1 MKIEKIKKLSNN
13 RYKIEF
19 DNGSIILY
27 EDVILDNNLLYK
39 KEIDD
44 SLYKKISKENI
55 YYEAYNK
62 TLKYV
67 MTKMRSIYEVE
78 IYLNKLDL
86 SDNDKKK
93 IIKKLKDINILN
105 DNLYA
110 EAFISDKINLTNDGP
125 LKIKKELK
133 DKRIA
138 EEVIDKYLS
147 DYDNDI
153 FIEKINKLLSKK
165 KNNKYSNYIFKQKML
180 NYFIN
185 LGYDKS
191 FVLSLL
197 NDIDTDTSSIIQKEY
212 DNLYRKL
219 SKKYDIDKLDYE
231 INSRL
236 YKKGFS
242 TDEINNIKRVN

>member
-212 DNLYRKL
+212 DIMIVSLISNLYL
-219 SKKYDIDKLDYE
+219 FL
-231 INSRL
+231 N
-236 YKKGFS
+236 F
-242 TDEINNIKRVN
+242 TQV

>member
-13 RYKIEF
+13 RYKFEF
-19 DNGSIILY
+19 DSGSIILY

-44 SLYKKISKENI
+44 SLFKKISKENI
-55 YYEAYNK
+55 YYDAYHK

-78 IYLNKLDL
+78 IYLNKLEL
-86 SDNDKKK
+86 NDTDKNK
-93 IIKKLKDINILN
+93 IIKKLKDINVLN
-105 DNLYA
+105 DELYA
-110 EAFISDKINLTNDGP
+110 EAFISDKINLTSDGP
-125 LKIKKELK
+125 LKIRKELK
-133 DKRIA
+133 DKKINDDI
-138 EEVIDKYLS
+138 IDKYLS

-165 KNNKYSNYIFKQKML
+165 KNNKYSNYAFKQKML

-185 LGYDKS
+185 LGYDKAL
-191 FVLSLL
+191 VLSLL
-197 NDIDTDTSSIIQKEY
+197 NNIDTDTSLVVQKEY

-219 SKKYDIDKLDYE
+219 SKKYTDDKLDYE
-231 INSRL
+231 IKSRL

-242 TDEINNIKRVN
+242 MDEINNIKRVN